1 MPNEPIILNLS
12 IHICKTRGL
21 DPITSN
27 IAFYKH
33 VLWSLNLASERHF
46 ININVFQT
54 VGSYTLN
61 RILTFQILGGE
72 SRKTGVSLKKKKWI
86 QETQETRIGF
96 GQEGREGRKRL
107 HSRSRITRM
116 LFGLEGW
123 GLCFSKQTEG
133 ALYPQRTRQCNV
145 ITRLRREAELIERGK
160 KT

>member
-1 MPNEPIILNLS
+1 MNLS
-12 IHICKTRGL
+12 FGISGSISVKQESWTQL
-21 DPITSN
+21 LLILLFTN
-27 IAFYKH
+27 
-33 VLWSLNLASERHF
+33 VLWSLNLAYERHS

-61 RILTFQILGGE
+61 RIFTFQILGGE
-72 SRKTGVSLKKKKWI
+72 SRKIGRSLKKEKKRWI
-86 QETQETRIGF
+86 QETRKGF

-133 ALYPQRTRQCNV
+133 ALYPQKQDSV
-145 ITRLRREAELIERGK
+145 MWSLDWGEKQG
-160 KT
+160 